1 MNVSTLSDLIEAAG
15 GELHIS
21 ATFADRSVEVSN
33 SKGSSIKTGLNPR
46 RSPLIVT
53 PYRR

>member
-1 MNVSTLSDLIEAAG
+1 MNVTILSDLIEAAG

-21 ATFADRSVEVSN
+21 ATFADRSVEVRN
-33 SKGSSIKTGLNPR
+33 FKGSSIEPGLNPR

-53 PYRR
+53 PYGR